1 MLFHATSDHY
11 GYIHDNEKRAV
22 RIASGAALGASFLPA
37 AHGALLRSPTFSR
50 IRLLF
55 PFLWLGRRAGAA
67 AALGASAAAIGEAHA
82 KLAFED
88 TVNAEY
94 RLIEPRL
101 WTARALAPCV
111 YLLLHPLLTFAAL
124 DGEFKGASAAAA
136 MADGHPVQ
144 TIPFFAVLSATPA
157 RETTLSELVWG
168 RVWAGFYPVERNP
181 ENARWRIV

>member
-1 MLFHATSDHY
+1 MT
-11 GYIHDNEKRAV
+11 
-22 RIASGAALGASFLPA
+22 
-37 AHGALLRSPTFSR
+37 
-50 IRLLF
+50 
-55 PFLWLGRRAGAA
+55 
-67 AALGASAAAIGEAHA
+67 
-82 KLAFED
+82 
-88 TVNAEY
+88 AEY

-136 MADGHPVQ
+136 MADGYPIQ
-144 TIPFFAVLSATPA
+144 TTPFFAILSATPA
-157 RETTLSELVWG
+157 RETTLSELAWG